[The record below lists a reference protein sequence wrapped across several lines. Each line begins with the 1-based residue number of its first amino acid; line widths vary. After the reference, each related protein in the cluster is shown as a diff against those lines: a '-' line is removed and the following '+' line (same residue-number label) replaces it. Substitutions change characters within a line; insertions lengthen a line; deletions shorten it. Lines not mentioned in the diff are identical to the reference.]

1 MENNNITPKSKFQL
15 RNYLIEDAHI
25 KITNPEIGDDM
36 ETSFNPSGSFDE
48 EKKQFHL
55 VIEAEVNDKD
65 KNFLVKLRIHGVFL
79 YETTDMQKLKTFIG
93 LNAPAILFPYLRAYV
108 SNITALSGMQPIIMP
123 TLNLS
128 TICKDMVEKLMAE

>member
-1 MENNNITPKSKFQL
+1 M
-15 RNYLIEDAHI
+15 
-25 KITNPEIGDDM
+25 
-36 ETSFNPSGSFDE
+36 
-48 EKKQFHL
+48 
-55 VIEAEVNDKD
+55 EVNKGNIVT
-65 KNFLVKLRIHGVFL
+65 K
-79 YETTDMQKLKTFIG
+79 YAQMQKLKTFIG